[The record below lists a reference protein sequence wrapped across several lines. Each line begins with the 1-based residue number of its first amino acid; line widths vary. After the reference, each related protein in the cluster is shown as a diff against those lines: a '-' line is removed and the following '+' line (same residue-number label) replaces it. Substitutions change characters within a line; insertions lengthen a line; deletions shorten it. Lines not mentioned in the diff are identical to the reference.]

1 MSFSNEQ
8 QLLVKLRDGDAVAFQ
23 HIYTIY
29 APRLTGKLMQLL
41 RSEELAEDVLQDIFV
56 KIWEIRTTIDLE
68 QNFAAFLYKMAA
80 NRSKNVFRRNLY
92 DELMRNQ
99 IGQDTGYN
107 PIEDAMNES
116 EAKALLDAAL
126 NKLTPRQREV
136 YTLHK
141 LEGRSYQEISERLK
155 ISSSAINH
163 HLQEAGKKLRM
174 ALKNHHF
181 DILIFLLSALFKK

>member
-116 EAKALLDAAL
+116 EATAYCSFWRDDLWLYDFSG
-126 NKLTPRQREV
+126 
-136 YTLHK
+136 H
-141 LEGRSYQEISERLK
+141 
-155 ISSSAINH
+155 
-163 HLQEAGKKLRM
+163 AG
-174 ALKNHHF
+174 F
-181 DILIFLLSALFKK
+181 IVGICVVSLITCFGAFYLYYSRKYGT